1 MYTILNNNL
10 QVKGKLTLDNGQ
22 GSTAF
27 FGDAIT
33 QQIATDNSTDP
44 NNLTTQA
51 FNETDKQGNSKS
63 WGHSLT
69 LSVENTAL
77 GSSITTADSI
87 LYLDNVSNKYYL
99 MKIIDIS
106 GDRNSGFR
114 TINAVNTAVYELGKK
129 LFNTEKTYT
138 KASLADVVNDVYKDV
153 PFSLRIED
161 DLETVIDYTI
171 SAGTSAQAIFQDL
184 QTKYD
189 VDIDSWVELDNS
201 GNLSERVLYFGH
213 LGTDNGEL
221 IRYGGAKG
229 FENITAQEVSDTIY
243 TKLWVNG
250 QTDDK
255 NPNNGHIGSV
265 NNGLEYIVDDDA
277 NAHEYPIGANQQQ
290 PAYLEGIITNNLL
303 SEPQAL
309 LDWSQIQ
316 MSIFNHAR
324 FNYTV
329 TPLHDQVVG
338 IGDIVAV
345 QDFHMQPMI
354 LVTSKVIQKV
364 TSFASPET
372 NTFVLGEF
380 SNIFTEQ
387 LNKNSNVITLIKKDV
402 TVVQEAADN
411 ARVAADEA
419 HKQAVIAQSKA
430 IQAQATAN
438 GKATAFTVSSLEDL
452 PKVANEGDIA
462 WVNSAD
468 GTYGYTY
475 INGKWVEDIN
485 PHLEQQITDGVNT
498 SIQTA
503 KQNTDKVVAANNIL
517 INKTINDVSIQQAN
531 NEIDK
536 RNFEAKAQDMVDKGV
551 SDAKADNKAV
561 ATQTLASANANLN
574 QAKQDL
580 TTNLNKE
587 VADRQAVIT
596 ALDTK
601 STSAVNQA
609 KQDARDAINALSV
622 GGRNLLL
629 NTDEDKIIKPITD
642 GWQINFNYWVAYEN
656 LISGKTYSLS
666 LETKLTRGTQFNVKV
681 FTKDNQTE
689 LLSTVLTADNSRQ
702 VWTFKVPDSGSNLL
716 IYSGLTGDTKGITA
730 TIHHAKLEEGSLP
743 TDWTQAPE
751 DVVQAYTNADNQI
764 KQTFTQYKQTNDG
777 AVSKARSDATQ
788 SLTQVAT
795 KVSQSDYDKK
805 TGDLSTKYT
814 QVKQTAD
821 GNSSDIVAIKKA
833 NGNQDSKINS
843 VVSDVDSTKRSIS
856 DIQTTQGTQ
865 SSKINQ
871 ITDDVNGTKQSIT
884 AINTANGQQ
893 NNRIATI
900 ETSVD
905 GVKSDFTTYTK
916 SNDGKVIAA
925 QTTAQTAVDGL
936 KAKVSKSDYDKKTGE
951 LSTKVGNAQL
961 TADKATTTI
970 GNYQKSNDNRVKA
983 TETDIDQ
990 NANDIQLRA
999 TKQDLNNATGNL
1011 NTAIGKVDVRA
1022 GQVES
1027 SVSELSNTVNSM
1039 GQINQL
1045 MNTEF
1050 NPDLSN
1056 WAFNNTNSNNPYR
1069 GYVDKSAGA
1078 TTVGFNTLNA
1088 SDNSFAR
1095 FVQLIPVSTFASSA
1109 SISVSWQSYTTDIS
1123 LYNNLWIHFLDSS
1136 GATING
1142 TNRQWTNL
1150 RADGTM
1156 VAKSWERQKWE
1167 NISIPDGT
1175 TTVRVSFEAREGTR
1189 AYLVRPMVVFSDTI
1203 GSYTAGNYNNN
1214 DKIALQ
1220 QLTIDGITQTVSSQ
1234 GSNINSITK
1243 RVQTAEG
1250 TLSTATDNI
1259 SGLSSKTNQMAG
1271 QFNQEISDRKNGD
1284 SNTLSS
1290 AQNYTTSQIQGY
1302 DSGLQTQLTQTSSAF
1317 LATVSASN
1325 LVLDSSLMDSAF
1337 SGSIVNWIPSGAG
1350 KWYYSPGVSYQG
1362 IQSMGYNQSSLN
1374 GDYSSIESQPWGV
1387 NSFSGSTLNVSVDVR
1402 ANNIGGTSND
1412 YLIVYLMEY
1421 DSSGALV
1428 VQTNITGTIRDSNS
1442 SWVNYR
1448 KKITIN
1454 PNSKKFF
1461 IRYQM
1466 RGNGNVYVARPYV
1479 GVQELIDGGYTAG
1492 TNNNNQTI
1500 LSLFKDNWSIGI
1512 ADNLS
1517 TITNGIVGTPSNLSV
1532 ISKNVTIDS
1541 PQTQI
1546 NGKAWIKSADIANGA
1561 IGNAQIGDA
1570 SISSAKI
1577 ANLDASKISGG
1588 TISGVDFLVN
1598 KSITIASGGVIQSDV
1613 VNMGKT
1619 SFNVTASNVTTQ
1631 RISPNGYALF
1641 GKGNFVIDSKLGLFG
1656 SEGVITV
1663 TMPGASSPY
1672 KTGTYSS
1679 QYGINSINLSA
1690 QAFNNGE
1697 PNETIDISSSSIN
1710 VMKAKPDTP
1719 NSVSAFTGITAGN
1732 VSASDSVA
1740 SNGTVSS
1747 KHIMLNDTH
1756 GIVMLD
1762 NVDLYLLGANGNP
1775 VGMHGKS
1782 WSNSSLRSMKEYFS
1796 NVDPKYALD
1805 EVLKTD
1811 IKSYNFIGDD
1821 ITDNYVSPIIDDT
1834 KGEFYIPKD
1843 FIDSTGKGVKT
1854 YSIDGYLIQSIKA
1867 LQEQITELKQG

>member
-69 LSVENTAL
+69 LSCENTAI

-138 KASLADVVNDVYKDV
+138 RASLADVVKEVYKDV

-265 NNGLEYIVDDDA
+265 NNGLEYIIDDDA
-277 NAHEYPIGANQQQ
+277 NAREYPIGANQQQ

-309 LDWSQIQ
+309 LDWAKLQ
-316 MSIFNHAR
+316 MPIFNHAR

-338 IGDIVAV
+338 IGDTVAV

-430 IQAQATAN
+430 IKAQTSAD
-438 GKATAFTVSSLEDL
+438 GKATAFTVSSLDNL

-462 WVNSAD
+462 WVNNAD

-503 KQNTDKVVAANNIL
+503 KQNTDKAVSDNNKL
-517 INKTINDVSIQQAN
+517 IDQTINDVSIQQAN

-536 RNFEAKAQDMVDKGV
+536 RKFEVKAQAMADKSL
-551 SDAKADNKAV
+551 SDAKADNQTV
-561 ATQTLASANANLN
+561 ATQTLASAN
-574 QAKQDL
+574 
-580 TTNLNKE
+580 
-587 VADRQAVIT
+587 
-596 ALDTK
+596 
-601 STSAVNQA
+601 
-609 KQDARDAINALSV
+609 
-622 GGRNLLL
+622 
-629 NTDEDKIIKPITD
+629 
-642 GWQINFNYWVAYEN
+642 
-656 LISGKTYSLS
+656 
-666 LETKLTRGTQFNVKV
+666 
-681 FTKDNQTE
+681 
-689 LLSTVLTADNSRQ
+689 
-702 VWTFKVPDSGSNLL
+702 SNLATAKSQ
-716 IYSGLTGDTKGITA
+716 IESAYKSADGVISKKVDDTA
-730 TIHHAKLEEGSLP
+730 TTIGN
-743 TDWTQAPE
+743 TITQ
-751 DVVQAYTNADNQI
+751 N
-764 KQTFTQYKQTNDG
+764 
-777 AVSKARSDATQ
+777 
-788 SLTQVAT
+788 
-795 KVSQSDYDKK
+795 KK
-805 TGDLSTKYT
+805 
-814 QVKQTAD
+814 
-821 GNSSDIVAIKKA
+821 
-833 NGNQDSKINS
+833 
-843 VVSDVDSTKRSIS
+843 IS
-856 DIQTTQGTQ
+856 D
-865 SSKINQ
+865 
-871 ITDDVNGTKQSIT
+871 NGIS
-884 AINTANGQQ
+884 
-893 NNRIATI
+893 
-900 ETSVD
+900 
-905 GVKSDFTTYTK
+905 
-916 SNDGKVIAA
+916 
-925 QTTAQTAVDGL
+925 TAQSTAQQAVDGL
-936 KAKVSKSDYDKKTGE
+936 KAKVSQSEYDGKTKD
-951 LSTKVGNAQL
+951 LTTKVGTAQL
-961 TADKATTTI
+961 TADNATTTI
-970 GNYQKSNDNRVKA
+970 GNYQKSNDNRVKT
-983 TETDIDQ
+983 TETAIDQ

-1022 GQVES
+1022 GQVEL

-1056 WAFNNTNSNNPYR
+1056 WTFNSTNSNDPYR
-1069 GYVDKSAGA
+1069 SYVDKNAGA

-1095 FVQLIPVSTFASSA
+1095 LVQLIPVDTFAGSA
-1109 SISVSWQSYTTDIS
+1109 SISISWQSYATDFAF
-1123 LYNNLWIHFLDSS
+1123 YNNLWIRFLDSS
-1136 GATING
+1136 GAVTSS
-1142 TNRQWTNL
+1142 TSRQWTNL
-1150 RADGTM
+1150 NSG
-1156 VAKSWERQKWE
+1156 VLWERQKWE
-1167 NISIPDGT
+1167 NISVPDGT
-1175 TTVRVSFEAREGTR
+1175 TTVSVSFEAREGTR
-1189 AYLVRPMVVFSDTI
+1189 AYLVRPMLVFSDTI

-1220 QLTIDGITQTVSSQ
+1220 QLTIDGFNQTVSDTTGKLNNVTS
-1234 GSNINSITK
+1234 

-1259 SGLSSKTNQMAG
+1259 SGLTSKTNQMAG
-1271 QFNQEISDRKNGD
+1271 QFNQEITDRKTGD
-1284 SNTLSS
+1284 SNTLNS
-1290 AQNYTTSQIQGY
+1290 AKGYTVSQIQGY
-1302 DSGLQTQLTQTSSAF
+1302 DSGLQTQLTQTNDAFIAIISS
-1317 LATVSASN
+1317 TN
-1325 LVLDSSLMDSAF
+1325 LVVDSSLVDSAMA
-1337 SGSIVNWIPSGAG
+1337 SSIVNWLPSGASNF
-1350 KWYYSPGVSYQG
+1350 YYSPGASYKG
-1362 IQSMGYNQSSLN
+1362 VQSIGYNQTN
-1374 GDYSSIESQPWGV
+1374 DTGTYSFLDSQSWNQ
-1387 NSFSGSTLNVSVDVR
+1387 NSFSGSTLNVSIDVR
-1402 ANNIGGTSND
+1402 AANIGGTSTD
-1412 YLIVYLMEY
+1412 YLIVILMEQ
-1421 DSSGALV
+1421 DNNGN
-1428 VQTNITGTIRDSNS
+1428 QTQRTEVTGSIRNTNNN
-1442 SWVNYR
+1442 WVNYR

-1466 RGNGNVYVARPYV
+1466 RGNGNVYIARPYV

-1512 ADNLS
+1512 ADNLG
-1517 TITNGIVGTPSNLSV
+1517 TITNGIVGTPSNLSL

-1561 IGNAQIGDA
+1561 IGAAQIGDA
-1570 SISSAKI
+1570 SITSAKI

-1598 KSITIASGGVIQSDV
+1598 KSITIASGGNIQSDV

-1619 SFNVTASNVTTQ
+1619 SFNVNATNIATERYSTQ
-1631 RISPNGYALF
+1631 GYLVRGNGSFLIDSQLGNIGSWGTIGVAMPGKTDNYKNGYF
-1641 GKGNFVIDSKLGLFG
+1641 H
-1656 SEGVITV
+1656 SE
-1663 TMPGASSPY
+1663 
-1672 KTGTYSS
+1672 
-1679 QYGINSINLSA
+1679 YGINNMLLQAYNYDNGEDDETMNLS
-1690 QAFNNGE
+1690 
-1697 PNETIDISSSSIN
+1697 SSALDYYT
-1710 VMKAKPDTP
+1710 MKKNTKELTRST
-1719 NSVSAFTGITAGN
+1719 NIKSGSVF
-1732 VSASDSVA
+1732 VSDSVT
-1740 SNGTVSS
+1740 SNGTVAS
-1747 KHIMLNDTH
+1747 KNIMLNDAH
-1756 GIVMLD
+1756 GIVMMD

-1782 WSNSSLRSMKEYFS
+1782 WSNTSLRSMKENFS
-1796 NVDPKYALD
+1796 NVEPEYALD

-1811 IKSYNFIGDD
+1811 IKSYNFKGDK

-1834 KGEFYIPKD
+1834 EGEFYIPKD
-1843 FIDSTGKGVKT
+1843 FLDSTGRGVKT
-1854 YSIDGYLIQSIKA
+1854 YSIDGYLIQAIKA